1 MVGIDPDCDQS
12 GVAIV
17 DPETRE
23 IKARKL
29 SFSEIVLLLQTM
41 KQEAAEQKDGRLF
54 KVVVEAGWLNKGNW
68 HVSHN
73 RYMSVSKAAEIGRG
87 VGRNHQ
93 TGMLIEEISRFLL
106 GLPTELQK
114 PFQKCWKGK
123 DGKITQEEL
132 QQVTGTPKL
141 PRMNQDQRD
150 AVLIAW
156 VNAGLPLRR
165 RRKEW
170 KSPPKK
176 KREGEYK
183 GERYSVDTHARIH
196 EHTRTDKQTDK
207 KNTDPS
213 FTVEVV

>member
-1 MVGIDPDCDQS
+1 MMNEMEKQEKKRATRPLVVGIDPDCDQS

-29 SFSEIVLLLQTM
+29 RFSEIVLLLQTM

-54 KVVVEAGWLNKGNW
+54 KVVIGAGWLHKGNW
-68 HVSHN
+68 HGSHN
-73 RYMSVSKAAEIGRG
+73 RYMSVNKAAEIGRG

-156 VNAGLPLRR
+156 VNAGLPLRI
-165 RRKEW
+165 RK
-170 KSPPKK
+170 K
-176 KREGEYK
+176 
-183 GERYSVDTHARIH
+183 
-196 EHTRTDKQTDK
+196 
-207 KNTDPS
+207 
-213 FTVEVV
+213 